1 MSDYTARF
9 ESATAKMPARW
20 DKEANGGS
28 GGAVSEPTEYQ
39 FPVFDTLQDA
49 LSYNDGSEE
58 AVLKS
63 LNAHIKETIKNNAYS
78 AALNKVQPADMSKV
92 REGLVRN
99 MVKAGLPISVAES
112 KVDEIMSTLQIE
124 KDREQALTPTLYLPA
139 IYPRNFSTSEPPK

>member
-1 MSDYTARF
+1 MKGTSVPVVVGDNNMSDYTGRF

-112 KVDEIMSTLQIE
+112 KVDEIMSTL
-124 KDREQALTPTLYLPA
+124 
-139 IYPRNFSTSEPPK
+139 